1 MLVSTFLGETWVVSA
16 NTTAGGCLEG
26 DDPDCP
32 QDRGALFNINS
43 STTWQDVGIFELD
56 AAANLPDYQSIY
68 NNGNYGQDSLGFGF
82 GSADG
87 VIVDDM
93 VIAAYGT
100 KEWYMGNLGLTSR
113 PTNFTSFEDPQT
125 SLLSAL
131 KEQRHIP
138 SLTFGYSAGN
148 EYRKL
153 QGQLA
158 RG

>member
-1 MLVSTFLGETWVVSA
+1 MVSA
-16 NTTAGGCLEG
+16 NRTAGGCLMG
-26 DDPDCP
+26 DDQDCP

-43 STTWQDVGIFELD
+43 SSSWQDVGIFQLGAE
-56 AAANLPDYQSIY
+56 ANLPDYTSIY

-82 GSADG
+82 ASGDG
-87 VIVDDM
+87 VTLDNM
-93 VIAAYGT
+93 VIAAFGT
-100 KEWYMGNLGLTSR
+100 KEWYMGNLGVTSR

-131 KEQRHIP
+131 KEKRHIP

-153 QGQLA
+153 QNPLH
-158 RG
+158 RGERC